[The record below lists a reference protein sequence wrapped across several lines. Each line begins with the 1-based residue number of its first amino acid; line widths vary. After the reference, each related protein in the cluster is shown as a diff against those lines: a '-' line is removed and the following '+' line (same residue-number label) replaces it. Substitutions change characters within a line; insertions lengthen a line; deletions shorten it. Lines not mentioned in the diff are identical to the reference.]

1 MTVPT
6 EEEAPVRVEAE
17 APLWRQSL
25 RLVWHNRRVTLLP
38 MVVTQVPLAVVA
50 ATAWALLLGRI
61 FPNVPV
67 DQPAALAEDA
77 PNALLACL
85 FAWSWIYGLFTLV
98 GVGGTIVGVNGL
110 VEGRQVKLADA
121 LDKPFTR
128 LGAVMAV
135 GAIVYLIF
143 VLGVTGAIT
152 VVAPILAIFVLL
164 RLGVMFQVLLL
175 ENASFRGAMVTSWK
189 VQNRQWM
196 RFGLRMATVIPVAL
210 LTLVAAFIAF
220 TLLSLP
226 FIPADPGRSATV
238 AINALGIGFFALAMI
253 PTGAYFATITTLHY
267 LKLRSEPHA

>member
-67 DQPAALAEDA
+67 DQPTALAEDA

-98 GVGGTIVGVNGL
+98 GVGGNSAAL
-110 VEGRQVKLADA
+110 RFSARLAA
-121 LDKPFTR
+121 ASSRRSAVLR
-128 LGAVMAV
+128 AGAKRKA
-135 GAIVYLIF
+135 
-143 VLGVTGAIT
+143 
-152 VVAPILAIFVLL
+152 
-164 RLGVMFQVLLL
+164 R
-175 ENASFRGAMVTSWK
+175 NAAHRHTSNDFRGGFVVVS
-189 VQNRQWM
+189 
-196 RFGLRMATVIPVAL
+196 MA
-210 LTLVAAFIAF
+210 
-220 TLLSLP
+220 
-226 FIPADPGRSATV
+226 
-238 AINALGIGFFALAMI
+238 
-253 PTGAYFATITTLHY
+253 
-267 LKLRSEPHA
+267 LRSGSR